1 MQYYMRSALNILL
14 YYVCG
19 FFIQKSSQTHIYV
32 YATLIDES
40 EKNVYHF
47 LTFLFKLCACTYS
60 LVILNNKSSKENS
73 LFKSNLLNQLLSNNT
88 TPSLSTHFRIFEQ

>member
-1 MQYYMRSALNILL
+1 MQYYMRGVLNILL

-47 LTFLFKLCACTYS
+47 SHFFYLNYV
-60 LVILNNKSSKENS
+60 LVLIL
-73 LFKSNLLNQLLSNNT
+73 
-88 TPSLSTHFRIFEQ
+88 

>member
-60 LVILNNKSSKENS
+60 LVILNNKSSKREFTFQIQPIES
-73 LFKSNLLNQLLSNNT
+73 
-88 TPSLSTHFRIFEQ
+88 III

>member
-47 LTFLFKLCACTYS
+47 SHFLFKLCACTYS
-60 LVILNNKSSKENS
+60 LVILNNKSSKREFTFQIQPIES
-73 LFKSNLLNQLLSNNT
+73 
-88 TPSLSTHFRIFEQ
+88 III